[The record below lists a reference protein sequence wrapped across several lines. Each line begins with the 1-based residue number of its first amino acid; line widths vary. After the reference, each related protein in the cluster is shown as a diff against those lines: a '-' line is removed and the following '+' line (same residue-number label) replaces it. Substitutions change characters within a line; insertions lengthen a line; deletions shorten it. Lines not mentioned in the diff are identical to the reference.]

1 MEISKKFYGNRL
13 IAQGI
18 FVSDNT
24 FVTQLN
30 NNDMII
36 GPSGAGKTGGYVAP
50 LIIYSNTSMIITD
63 TKGNLAKN
71 YGKYLERRG
80 FKVQTL
86 NFVDPES
93 SCGYNPL
100 DYIGRDR
107 RGRYSEKD
115 IKTISEALVQS
126 YDDEDKFWSD
136 SARTVVETLI
146 AFVLENLPEE
156 EHNLA
161 SLVEVYR
168 LMESQS
174 SPNGVEFLN
183 EVELLNPESIT
194 ARRYSTFKKVLA
206 ADRTWGCINQFVTNA
221 LNKFYVGE
229 IMEMLQKGSGFRFE
243 TIGRTPTVLFV
254 NVSDSDRSL
263 DGLVNIFYTQ
273 CLQMLIKEAD
283 RNADNRLRVPVRLV
297 LDDFAASTI
306 IPDFDNLISII
317 RSRDIYVSVI
327 LQSLTQLDSK
337 YGYNK
342 SRTIINNC
350 DHIIYLGGSDK
361 ETCDYI
367 ANRSGLTPDKI
378 MYMPL
383 DKEIMIERG
392 CRGRFADK
400 VKPYFFGENA
410 DNTEKTMG

>member
-1 MEISKKFYGNRL
+1 MDNSNKFYGSRQ

-24 FVTQLN
+24 FLTQLN

-50 LIIYSNTSMIITD
+50 LITSSASSLIITD

-71 YGKYLERRG
+71 YGKLLERRG
-80 FKVQTL
+80 FKVMTL
-86 NFVDPES
+86 NFVDPEN

-107 RGRYSEKD
+107 RGRFSEKD
-115 IKTISEALVQS
+115 IKTISQALVQS
-126 YDDEDKFWSD
+126 CDEDRFWSD

-146 AFVLENLPEE
+146 AFVLENLPAE

-161 SLVEVYR
+161 SVVEVYR

-174 SPNGVEFLN
+174 DPSGIAFLN
-183 EVELLNPESIT
+183 EAELLNPESIT
-194 ARRYSTFKKVLA
+194 ARRYSTFKKVLSSEK
-206 ADRTWGCINQFVTNA
+206 TWGCINQFVTNA
-221 LNKFYVGE
+221 LNKFYVSE
-229 IMEMLQKGSGFRFE
+229 VMEMLQKGSDFKFE
-243 TIGRTPTVLFV
+243 ALGRAPTALFV

-263 DGLVNIFYTQ
+263 DGLINIFYTQ

-327 LQSLTQLDSK
+327 LQSLTQLDAK
-337 YGYNK
+337 YGYNPA
-342 SRTIINNC
+342 RTIINNC
-350 DHIIYLGGSDK
+350 DHIIYLGGSDR

-392 CRGRFADK
+392 SRGRFVDK
-400 VKPYFFGENA
+400 VKPYSENR
-410 DNTEKTMG
+410 DITGDDTLE

>member
-1 MEISKKFYGNRL
+1 MDNLNKFYGNRQ
-13 IAQGI
+13 IAKGI

-24 FVTQLN
+24 FATQLN
-30 NNDMII
+30 NNDLII

-50 LIIYSNTSMIITD
+50 LICNSVSSMIITD

-71 YGKYLERRG
+71 YGAVLERKG
-80 FKVQTL
+80 FKVITL
-86 NFVDPES
+86 DYVAPEN

-115 IKTISEALVQS
+115 IKTISQALVQTC
-126 YDDEDKFWSD
+126 DEDAFWSD

-146 AFVLENLPEE
+146 AFVLENLPAE

-161 SLVEVYR
+161 SVVEVYR
-168 LMESQS
+168 LMESRS
-174 SPNGVEFLN
+174 EPSGIAFLN
-183 EVELLNPESIT
+183 EIELLHPESIT
-194 ARRYSTFKKVLA
+194 ARRYSTFKKVLSSEK
-206 ADRTWGCINQFVTNA
+206 TWGCINQFVTNA
-221 LNKFYVGE
+221 LNKFYVSE
-229 IMEMLQKGSGFRFE
+229 VMEMLQKGNDFTFE

-263 DGLVNIFYTQ
+263 DGLINIFYTQ

-297 LDDFAASTI
+297 LDDFAASTV

-327 LQSLTQLDSK
+327 LQSLTQLDAR

-342 SRTIINNC
+342 ARTIINNC

-367 ANRSGLTPDKI
+367 ANRCGLTPDKI

-383 DKEIMIERG
+383 DMEIMIERG
-392 CRGRFADK
+392 SRGRLVDK
-400 VKPYFFGENA
+400 VAPYFFGADAEENPLC
-410 DNTEKTMG
+410 